1 MAQTERPA
9 ARDAEAKEVLRW
21 LAHEDD
27 CPDLDAEGACA
38 RLGEAI
44 RFDTRN
50 SDPERAD
57 WSEFDRLHDWMR
69 ASFPHVMEA
78 GTFEVVARGSV
89 LITLPGSDGTLRP
102 ALLMAHQDVV
112 PVVAGTEGDWT
123 HPPFSGAVD
132 ADFVWG
138 RGSMDIKEMMTAEL
152 EAVEYLLS
160 RGERLRRTLYL
171 AFGEDE
177 ESFNTGSDAIG
188 RLLESRG
195 VELEY
200 VWDEGGCTVGDGA
213 RFGAPGVPF
222 IAIELSEKG
231 YVDLELT
238 VRSAGGHS
246 SNPFGGTSLG
256 ILSQAVAR
264 IVENP
269 FPVRLSDLA
278 AAMFKALAPHITEE
292 PFRSLTGAAGELVDA
307 NRDAIAQAC
316 AASPELFP
324 YVTTT
329 IAPTMVEGGSQQPNV
344 MPQDMRAV
352 VNFRLAPGT
361 TVEDVVAHCREAV
374 GDLPVEFRVL
384 QGNDASAEGRSDGY
398 GFERLSCALGRYF
411 RDPATSEPVVFVP
424 SISRGATD
432 AHNYERVCDTC
443 MRFAPFLATE
453 AEEARGIHGTDERLL
468 RRSYAQG
475 IRAIIRM
482 VEETCL

>member
-1 MAQTERPA
+1 MEERD
-9 ARDAEAKEVLRW
+9 RDAMSVCQW
-21 LAHEDD
+21 FSHEDD
-27 CPDLDAEGACA
+27 YADLDADGACE
-38 RLGEAI
+38 RLGEI
-44 RFDTRN
+44 VRFDTRN
-50 SDPERAD
+50 SSPETAD
-57 WSEFDRLHDWMR
+57 WSEFDRLHEWMR
-69 ASFPHVMEA
+69 STYPHVMET

-89 LITLPGSDGTLRP
+89 LITLPGTDETLRP

-112 PVVAGTEGDWT
+112 PVVAGTEDDWT
-123 HPPFSGAVD
+123 HPPFSGAV
-132 ADFVWG
+132 ADGFIWG
-138 RGSMDIKEMMTAEL
+138 RGTMDIKEMVTAEL
-152 EAVEYLLS
+152 EAAEYLLAH
-160 RGERLRRTLYL
+160 GAHLRRTLYL

-177 ESFNTGSDAIG
+177 ESFNTGSDVLA
-188 RLLESRG
+188 RTLAERG

-213 RFGAPGVPF
+213 RFGAPGTPY

-256 ILSQAVAR
+256 ILSQAVSR
-264 IVENP
+264 IVESP
-269 FPVRLSDLA
+269 FPVRLSALA

-292 PFRSLTGAAGELVDA
+292 PFRSLVGAEGELVDA
-307 NRDAIAQAC
+307 NADAIAQAC
-316 AASPELFP
+316 AESPELFP

-329 IAPTMVEGGSQQPNV
+329 IAPTMVAGGSQQPNV

-361 TVEDVVAHCREAV
+361 TVDDAVAHCREAV
-374 GDLPVEFRVL
+374 VDLPVEFRVL
-384 QGNDASAEGRSDGY
+384 QGNDASAEGRHDGY
-398 GFERLSCALGRYF
+398 GFEKLSQVLGRYF
-411 RDPATSEPVVFVP
+411 CDPGTGEPVVFVP

-432 AHNYERVCDTC
+432 AHNYERICDTC

-468 RRSYAQG
+468 CRSYVQG
-475 IRAIIRM
+475 VRTIIRM
-482 VEETCL
+482 IEETCL